1 MDDNL
6 EVIKETLLFPHTEMW
21 LNCTVIE
28 SSNPHFNINPLSSG
42 LSPLSSKKIQTPQV
56 TQFLE
61 GPTPLSPPPPFNKV
75 GFQLWDVID
84 LVLTSL
90 LFTLNRFHIVLMFPM
105 LNANR
110 LMAPAKS
117 ESKLLFSMTSLLR
130 RYSWLWINFIS
141 CSSVSIVEFE
151 KSNAGSEKTQ
161 KNVCNLHKVNK
172 PKLTKREL
180 DCKFLQGY
188 LRPRLNKG

>member
-1 MDDNL
+1 MIELYSNKKVTTPISISSPSL
-6 EVIKETLLFPHTEMW
+6 QVYPPFLAKKFKPPRW
-21 LNCTVIE
+21 LNFWRVL
-28 SSNPHFNINPLSSG
+28 PH
-42 LSPLSSKKIQTPQV
+42 
-56 TQFLE
+56 
-61 GPTPLSPPPPFNKV
+61 SPPAPLPAPFNKV
-75 GFQLWDVID
+75 RFQQWDVID

-110 LMAPAKS
+110 LMAPVKS

-130 RYSWLWINFIS
+130 RYSWLWINFIR

-151 KSNAGSEKTQ
+151 QSNAGSEKTQ